1 MSVNRITG
9 TGREVVRTTGG
20 LEAGSRL
27 DRDTPGQVQV
37 STGGHRKRE
46 APGRGTSLGGE
57 EVGTAGWT
65 REGIT
70 ALILTG
76 TPPEDTATPRMDTAT
91 LPMDT
96 AILPTGT
103 EIPLT
108 ALTAAR
114 MDTGEEEEG
123 EAAAMP
129 GPGSPLRHLEW
140 AALTISIR
148 CRGWTKT
155 GRHEA
160 VCLAME
166 DSLSKQDHC
175 SALLESPLV
184 SDLSEPEFSNSLE
197 ASPGQVADRRDT
209 TSTGSRII

>member
-1 MSVNRITG
+1 M
-9 TGREVVRTTGG
+9 RTTGG
-20 LEAGSRL
+20 PEAGSRL
-27 DRDTPGQVQV
+27 GRDTPGQVQV

-46 APGRGTSLGGE
+46 APGPGTSLGGE

-108 ALTAAR
+108 ALTPRTDTAAR
-114 MDTGEEEEG
+114 MDTEGEEEEG

-129 GPGSPLRHLEW
+129 GPGSQLRH
-140 AALTISIR
+140 
-148 CRGWTKT
+148 
-155 GRHEA
+155 
-160 VCLAME
+160 
-166 DSLSKQDHC
+166 
-175 SALLESPLV
+175 
-184 SDLSEPEFSNSLE
+184 SE
-197 ASPGQVADRRDT
+197 
-209 TSTGSRII
+209 

>member
-1 MSVNRITG
+1 MTRITG

-27 DRDTPGQVQV
+27 GRDTPGQVQV

-46 APGRGTSLGGE
+46 APGPGTSLGGE

-76 TPPEDTATPRMDTAT
+76 TPPEDTATPRMDTA
-91 LPMDT
+91 
-96 AILPTGT
+96 ILPTGT
-103 EIPLT
+103 EIPLM
-108 ALTAAR
+108 ALTPHMDTAAR

-129 GPGSPLRHLEW
+129 GLGSPLRHSEW